1 MNARN
6 SVDALAYTGLTH
18 VTIVGNYCN
27 DGKEI
32 IKARCKTIPSIY
44 VNECLDETAVEQMK
58 SLAWRKTFY
67 LNMAYSFTRIYSIT
81 QATKR
86 DKLLPHNY
94 KA

>member
-1 MNARN
+1 
-6 SVDALAYTGLTH
+6 
-18 VTIVGNYCN
+18 
-27 DGKEI
+27 
-32 IKARCKTIPSIY
+32 
-44 VNECLDETAVEQMK
+44 MK